1 MTLKASK
8 AMDMRFH
15 DLKCR
20 ESQKQFFSCGVI
32 HTQTMPNTTPN
43 ATQPDTTWKNRRNL
57 LSICLNNNEQ
67 RETCFC
73 EGVLEI
79 LRHAST

>member
-20 ESQKQFFSCGVI
+20 ESQKQFFFLWRHSHTNHAKYHTKRHPTRHYMEKQKESVI
-32 HTQTMPNTTPN
+32 NMPK
-43 ATQPDTTWKNRRNL
+43 Q
-57 LSICLNNNEQ
+57 Q
-67 RETCFC
+67 
-73 EGVLEI
+73 
-79 LRHAST
+79 